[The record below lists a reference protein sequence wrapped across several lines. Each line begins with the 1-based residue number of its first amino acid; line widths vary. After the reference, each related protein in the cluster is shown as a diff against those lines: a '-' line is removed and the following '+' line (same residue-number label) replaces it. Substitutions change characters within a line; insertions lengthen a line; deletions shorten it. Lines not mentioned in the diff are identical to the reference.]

1 MVQRSDDK
9 GDKRSSG
16 KSSESE
22 AQDAESNAA
31 KALRERI
38 RQAGAAA
45 TARVSDHAPPAN
57 GLIVP
62 NSSAPPSA
70 EHSGVRTR
78 PPEPRSTSIT
88 PPLFGPPRLTP
99 GAMSV
104 PWPAVPRRREAQ
116 QTRSGLGGP
125 PPPAVPPTLDPSQQ
139 PIGER
144 PTLEVP
150 VGQMNKLAGQGRPAG
165 LGWTAPPTEEKH
177 PQSSGP
183 PAPLESGPAP
193 RAGAPRGIVPPGM
206 DNWSLSTARTQPM
219 PRVRGEIIQ
228 PHSPPELPL
237 GADAEERRRAELAT
251 TRKTHGLL
259 RAPES
264 TGSSA
269 GRYSVHD
276 VSTEYVD
283 TGVPEPPQSSVT
295 DAQHDPRMHHDRAS
309 ITEEPIT
316 EEVPAIDTTAFQGGE
331 QGQPGQPGQPGES
344 EPDASRPRRS
354 TPKQRVGHRRSSRP
368 EMSHAR
374 ERGTKRTDPGIRAR
388 TLRGGG
394 GSPLAAKT
402 APQMP
407 AAKAA
412 PLAPAHPTPPL
423 GSPPPS
429 AARALGPLGPPG
441 PPGPPGQGSA
451 ITHRTA
457 PLAAAPAPA
466 RPPPLPA
473 ATSGSIVIDPS
484 LSQPNLPASTNLPV
498 RAPGRVAGSGYVP
511 LPRDREAYEAFL
523 RSAAGEHGGAPR
535 ARPSWAQQETAL
547 IPRDALE
554 PTYEPEV
561 ERTIWPTART
571 RAVVGL
577 VLIALSVG
585 VGWWILEGQTAPP
598 KLAQPLPATSSG
610 SSSANQ
616 PGADSRPITLIATE
630 PTGAELLLD
639 NAVIGNTPLEVARPT
654 SGDAMYV
661 IRLRGFEPQMV
672 RITNT
677 TREAIHIT
685 LVPEPTPAP
694 TAPAPATKR

>member
-16 KSSESE
+16 KSSETE
-22 AQDAESNAA
+22 ARDAESNAA

-45 TARVSDHAPPAN
+45 TARVSDHAPPN
-57 GLIVP
+57 GLVVP

-70 EHSGVRTR
+70 EHSGVRAR
-78 PPEPRSTSIT
+78 PPEPRSVSIT

-104 PWPAVPRRREAQ
+104 PWPAAPRRRELQ
-116 QTRSGLGGP
+116 QTRSGMGV
-125 PPPAVPPTLDPSQQ
+125 PPPAPPVQDQDDSPQS
-139 PIGER
+139 IGER

-150 VGQMNKLAGQGRPAG
+150 VGQLSKLAAHVPPAG
-165 LGWTAPPTEEKH
+165 LGWKGAAAKVEAEAGRAKSSAPPV
-177 PQSSGP
+177 
-183 PAPLESGPAP
+183 PLESGPAP
-193 RAGAPRGIVPPGM
+193 RPGTPRGIAPPAM

-219 PRVRGEIIQ
+219 PRVRGGE
-228 PHSPPELPL
+228 SAPPELPQ
-237 GADAEERRRAELAT
+237 DHRREDPEAEERRRAELAT

-264 TGSSA
+264 SSSSA

-276 VSTEYVD
+276 VSAEYVD
-283 TGVPEPPQSSVT
+283 TGAPESGPSSLTGDRDDRTSVT
-295 DAQHDPRMHHDRAS
+295 D
-309 ITEEPIT
+309 EPIT
-316 EEVPAIDTTAFQGGE
+316 EEVPALDANAQSSE
-331 QGQPGQPGQPGES
+331 A

-368 EMSHAR
+368 EMGHAR

-388 TLRGGG
+388 TLRGGSG
-394 GSPLAAKT
+394 ASLAAKT

-412 PLAPAHPTPPL
+412 PLPAAHPTPAL
-423 GSPPPS
+423 GTPQPS
-429 AARALGPLGPPG
+429 AAKVQPTGA
-441 PPGPPGQGSA
+441 A
-451 ITHRTA
+451 ITHRTS
-457 PLAAAPAPA
+457 PLAAAPVPS
-466 RPPPLPA
+466 RPPPLPVN
-473 ATSGSIVIDPS
+473 SGSIVIDPS
-484 LSQPNLPASTNLPV
+484 LSQPNLPSPSHLPV
-498 RAPGRVAGSGYVP
+498 RVPSRQAQYIP

-523 RSAAGEHGGAPR
+523 RSAAGEHGGPPR

-561 ERTIWPTART
+561 ERSMSPAART

-577 VLIALSVG
+577 ILIALSAG

-598 KLAQPLPATSSG
+598 KVSTSLQVAPATTTQAAT
-610 SSSANQ
+610 SA
-616 PGADSRPITLIATE
+616 RPLTIISTE
-630 PTGAELLLD
+630 PNGAELLL
-639 NAVIGNTPLEVARPT
+639 NGAVIGNTPLEVERPAQ
-654 SGDAMYV
+654 GDAMYT
-661 IRLRGFEPQMV
+661 IRFPGFEPQMV
-672 RITNT
+672 RITST
-677 TREAIHIT
+677 SRDAIQIT
-685 LVPEPTPAP
+685 LVPAPEP
-694 TAPAPATKR
+694 APAPAAKK

>member
-16 KSSESE
+16 KSSETE
-22 AQDAESNAA
+22 ARDAESTAA

-45 TARVSDHAPPAN
+45 TARVSDQAPPQN

-62 NSSAPPSA
+62 NSSAPPTA

-116 QTRSGLGGP
+116 QTRSGLGVP
-125 PPPAVPPTLDPSQQ
+125 PPPVAPPAQDPSQQ

-150 VGQMNKLAGQGRPAG
+150 VGQLNKLAGRARPAG
-165 LGWTAPPTEEKH
+165 LGWSLPPAQDQDEKS
-177 PQSSGP
+177 QSSAP

-193 RAGAPRGIVPPGM
+193 RAGAGGIAPPPM
-206 DNWSLSTARTQPM
+206 DTWSLSTARTQPM
-219 PRVRGEIIQ
+219 PRVRNESGQ
-228 PHSPPELPL
+228 PPEALEPHL
-237 GADAEERRRAELAT
+237 DAESEERRRAELAT

-259 RAPES
+259 RAPEA
-264 TGSSA
+264 SSMTPSSP
-269 GRYSVHD
+269 GRYSVRD

-283 TGVPEPPQSSVT
+283 TGAPETPQSALT
-295 DAQHDPRMHHDRAS
+295 EARQDRQDHQNRTTIS
-309 ITEEPIT
+309 DEPIT
-316 EEVPAIDTTAFQGGE
+316 EEVPAIDAAFEGGV
-331 QGQPGQPGQPGES
+331 QAGQPGEAES
-344 EPDASRPRRS
+344 DATRPRRS

-368 EMSHAR
+368 EMGHAR

-394 GSPLAAKT
+394 GGSALAAKT

-412 PLAPAHPTPPL
+412 PLSASNPTPPM
-423 GSPPPS
+423 GSPQPS
-429 AARALGPLGPPG
+429 AARAPALGG
-441 PPGPPGQGSA
+441 A
-451 ITHRTA
+451 IAHRSTL

-473 ATSGSIVIDPS
+473 ANSGSIVVDPS
-484 LSQPNLPASTNLPV
+484 LSQPNLPAASHLPV
-498 RAPGRVAGSGYVP
+498 RAPGRQVGSGYVP

-523 RSAAGEHGGAPR
+523 RSAAGEHGGPPR

-547 IPRDALE
+547 IPREALE
-554 PTYEPEV
+554 PTYEPDV

-577 VLIALSVG
+577 VLIALSAG

-598 KLAQPLPATSSG
+598 KLALPLPATPSSVPQQT
-610 SSSANQ
+610 SEA
-616 PGADSRPITLIATE
+616 RPITLIATE
-630 PTGAELLLD
+630 PSGAELLLD

-654 SGDAMYV
+654 QGDAMYV
-661 IRLRGFEPQMV
+661 IRLRGFDPQMV
-672 RITNT
+672 RITST
-677 TREAIHIT
+677 TRDAIHIT
-685 LVPEPTPAP
+685 LVPAAEPAPTPAP
-694 TAPAPATKR
+694 APASKR